1 MRPVVRE
8 RSIEAE
14 FVKAVRQAGGAA
26 YKLNSMTANGLPDR
40 MVLFF
45 PGKCCF
51 VELKAPGKQM
61 RPLQIKRRA
70 QLMEMGFP
78 VICIDRLDQITP
90 AVSAIQS
97 WTPGTPFPENVGAAI
112 PKLDTVSLP
121 DTNH

>member
-1 MRPVVRE
+1 MRE

-61 RPLQIKRRA
+61 RPLQIKRRG

-78 VICIDRLDQITP
+78 VICIDRLDQIAP
-90 AVSAIQS
+90 AVSAIRS
-97 WTPGTPFPENVGAAI
+97 WTPGTPFPENVRAPI
-112 PKLDTVSLP
+112 PKLDAVSLP